1 MVLGVQLVSTG
12 LVMEVMIRTYHAAAG
27 RKIYAVREVVEPVAS
42 PAGSAGSASTGSSAA
57 AGGLAAGPGR
67 GAG

>member
-1 MVLGVQLVSTG
+1 
-12 LVMEVMIRTYHAAAG
+12 MEVMIRTYHAAAG